1 MNPSVVSTVE
11 YRRCDHTNEQPHND
25 QHHQNL
31 NQRKAFQFT
40 QLLKKGDIQNI
51 RLQFISSEYFDN
63 LPKVENTVKTIQ
75 SLITN
80 LEIDKPENFIYQKQ
94 IGSIDTKSYKNDS
107 IEITT
112 IYVPLGIEM
121 PSLFPQYFAILHY
134 MKIENEDKLA
144 SFDLKTT
151 KGTTLENSNL
161 EVLDKIL
168 ITKKDIKEVSLMY
181 EGGYKAPKVFKRK
194 RGTISE
200 LSEQKEDFEKLLSI
214 INNSIIIKSRKEFDT
229 RRFKGDPELSII
241 NIGLKNNFNWT
252 ISHIISEEYD
262 NQEDFYG
269 TLELRYYEFINI
281 AVTYW
286 IEVKNP
292 KELKLLMESL
302 GKNAS
307 DNLRNAEK
315 EPTKLILE
323 KDKK

>member
-1 MNPSVVSTVE
+1 MKKTIFLIFSILILVTGCKGKEGNKITLEEKINSQKVIL
-11 YRRCDHTNEQPHND
+11 ND
-25 QHHQNL
+25 SL
-31 NQRKAFQFT
+31 SIKAFKFT

-80 LEIDKPENFIYQKQ
+80 LEIDKPKNFVYQKQ

-121 PSLFPQYFAILHY
+121 PSPVPQYFAILHY

-151 KGTTLENSNL
+151 KGTPLENSNL

-214 INNSIIIKSRKEFDT
+214 INNSTIIKSRKEFDT
-229 RRFKGDPELSII
+229 RRF
-241 NIGLKNNFNWT
+241 
-252 ISHIISEEYD
+252 
-262 NQEDFYG
+262 
-269 TLELRYYEFINI
+269 
-281 AVTYW
+281 
-286 IEVKNP
+286 
-292 KELKLLMESL
+292 
-302 GKNAS
+302 
-307 DNLRNAEK
+307 
-315 EPTKLILE
+315 
-323 KDKK
+323 